1 MYILINLH
9 SDINKIMKFITPIK
23 TPTNPMVRQTLLFS
37 ATFTEDVQ
45 RIANSYQRPAYE
57 MVDTVGEEVEQ
68 THANVE
74 QSMIVTPLGMS
85 LTDYILHTNISLTY
99 IIPYIYIYVRHMYTL
114 QRTRSMP

>member
-23 TPTNPMVRQTLLFS
+23 APTNPMVRQTLLFS

-45 RIANSYQRPAYE
+45 RIANSYLRPAYE

-68 THANVE
+68 THAHVE
-74 QSMIVTPLGMS
+74 QSMIVTPLGM
-85 LTDYILHTNISLTY
+85 
-99 IIPYIYIYVRHMYTL
+99 
-114 QRTRSMP
+114 